1 MGLEKSSQNEGN
13 RDRTSSTGA
22 SAGVST
28 EDDRDIP
35 TAGDGCL
42 PGGDL
47 LTSENPSLKAK
58 KHPVWS
64 LEERKDGFGIG
75 GAFERPYRRAPAG
88 RTDSRKGLYGPIPH
102 AGYYGANDSRQRFGV
117 GQATYKE
124 EIALLERQWVEKTS
138 GSDR

>member
-1 MGLEKSSQNEGN
+1 MGLDKSASLQGETS
-13 RDRTSSTGA
+13 RDRTPSTGE
-22 SAGVST
+22 V
-28 EDDRDIP
+28 RDTP
-35 TAGDGCL
+35 MAADVCL

-47 LTSENPSLKAK
+47 MSSENPSQKGSK
-58 KHPVWS
+58 KHPAWS

-75 GAFERPYRRAPAG
+75 GAFERPYRRPPAG
-88 RTDSRKGLYGPIPH
+88 RTDSHKGLYGPIPH

>member
-1 MGLEKSSQNEGN
+1 MDRDKSASSQEGTS
-13 RDRTSSTGA
+13 RDRTP
-22 SAGVST
+22 ST
-28 EDDRDIP
+28 EEVRDRPI
-35 TAGDGCL
+35 AGDVCL

-47 LTSENPSLKAK
+47 MTSENPSLKGVK

-75 GAFERPYRRAPAG
+75 GAFERPYRRPPAG

-138 GSDR
+138 RSDG